1 MKNYWFTL
9 RVKGGALLARGPFEY
24 EECKRQREKAK
35 APDFEVSAP
44 ILAESEQEALD
55 RAHLFMP

>member
-1 MKNYWFTL
+1 MKTHWFTL
-9 RVKGGALLARGPFEY
+9 RVKGGSLLARGPFEY

-35 APDFEVSAP
+35 APDLEVSAP
-44 ILAESEQEALD
+44 ILADTEQEALA